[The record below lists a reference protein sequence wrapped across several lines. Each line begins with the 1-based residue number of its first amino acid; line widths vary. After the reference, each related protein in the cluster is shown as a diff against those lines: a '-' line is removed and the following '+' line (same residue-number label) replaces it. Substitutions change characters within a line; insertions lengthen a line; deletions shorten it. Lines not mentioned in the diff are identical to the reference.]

1 MSLIF
6 MLMTID
12 RALSESKR
20 ASRAI

>member
-1 MSLIF
+1 